1 MHDSI
6 EILALIVSVVAAL
19 VGFWVGSI
27 EVASLREET
36 GDKSRLL
43 SVLSFGRRMKH
54 STVHHRHEPA

>member
-1 MHDSI
+1 
-6 EILALIVSVVAAL
+6 VVAAL

-43 SVLSFGRRMKH
+43 GLLSFGRRMKH
-54 STVHHRHEPA
+54 STVRHHHEIA